1 MLCWSHSANVFMR
14 ALLVILQFVFE
25 GIPLMLLEVVNFRVR
40 NGIIRGAEDAMTI
53 GGVIMCLNL
62 PLVVV

>member
-1 MLCWSHSANVFMR
+1 MFMR
-14 ALLVILQFVFE
+14 VFLVILQFVFE

-40 NGIIRGAEDAMTI
+40 NGIIRGPEDAMTV

-62 PLVVV
+62 PLIVV

>member
-1 MLCWSHSANVFMR
+1 MR

-40 NGIIRGAEDAMTI
+40 NGIIRGPEDAMTV

-62 PLVVV
+62 PLIVV